1 MPELITIS
9 IPTHRRPSL
18 LLHALYSCLLQEYR
32 PLEIDISDDS
42 PSAETEAIVRSL
54 TLPEGISL
62 RYWRNSPSLGQA
74 GNVNKLF
81 AEARGAKLILL
92 HDDDALMPGAVSVLH
107 DAFSWSDFVVASYGL
122 QLVITENGE
131 SSLRDRNSINR
142 TRRTPDSAG
151 LQEDVIEAA
160 LYGQFPNN
168 GYLVKTELARA
179 VGYRGKPDVGEACD
193 LDFSIRLAFANRD
206 GAFAFVNQYTS
217 QYRLTSFSLRSTH
230 DVCWKAFDQVSA
242 LRDLTPNQV
251 SAQQYLLRRLA
262 EEAVVDNACHYR
274 RLRAL
279 QLFFSSFY
287 PKRKLTLKAAYH
299 LGLIAM
305 PKLSVLRERL
315 RAA

>member
-131 SSLRDRNSINR
+131 SSLRDRNS
-142 TRRTPDSAG
+142 SKSHS
-151 LQEDVIEAA
+151 
-160 LYGQFPNN
+160 PN
-168 GYLVKTELARA
+168 AR
-179 VGYRGKPDVGEACD
+179 
-193 LDFSIRLAFANRD
+193 
-206 GAFAFVNQYTS
+206 
-217 QYRLTSFSLRSTH
+217 
-230 DVCWKAFDQVSA
+230 
-242 LRDLTPNQV
+242 
-251 SAQQYLLRRLA
+251 
-262 EEAVVDNACHYR
+262 
-274 RLRAL
+274 
-279 QLFFSSFY
+279 
-287 PKRKLTLKAAYH
+287 
-299 LGLIAM
+299 
-305 PKLSVLRERL
+305 
-315 RAA
+315 